1 EMSLT
6 PALSRK
12 EMELPYLLG
21 EGLRMRVMKIG
32 EEMSQHLNHNHNM
45 KMYGEIKLYAGSGSP
60 ELSQKIADYL
70 GQQISPREVIKFPN
84 ENIFVKL
91 KSSARGQ
98 DVYVIQTTSSP
109 VHYNLMEL
117 LIMSQTLR
125 LDSAARIT
133 AVVPYWC
140 YGRSDREDQPR
151 VPITARLVADMIEIA
166 GADRYMTFD
175 PHAGQI
181 QGFFSIPGDV
191 LTASHMISEYIKED
205 LLAQM
210 KDPVV
215 VATDLGFAKKG
226 RNYALDLDLPI
237 AFIEKRRSGN
247 DANAEALTLI
257 GDVKERDVI
266 IVDDEVDTGGSIAQA
281 VNVVKKHGARDIYL
295 AFIHPIFSKNAARTL
310 ADLPIKHI
318 ITTDTVSIPEQKMEP
333 LAGRIT
339 ILSISSMLGEVIRRA
354 HEGRSVGEMFNE

>member
-1 EMSLT
+1 ML
-6 PALSRK
+6 
-12 EMELPYLLG
+12 
-21 EGLRMRVMKIG
+21 
-32 EEMSQHLNHNHNM
+32 QHPHHEI

-60 ELSQKIADYL
+60 ELAQKIADYL
-70 GQQISPREVIKFPN
+70 GQKLSPREVIQFPN

-117 LIMSQTLR
+117 LIMIQTLR

-133 AVVPYWC
+133 AVIPYLC
-140 YGRSDREDQPR
+140 YGRSDKKDQPR

-191 LTASHMISEYIKED
+191 LTASHMISDYIKKQLFD
-205 LLAQM
+205 SM
-210 KDPVV
+210 VNPVV
-215 VATDLGFAKKG
+215 VATDLGFAKRG
-226 RNYALDLDLPI
+226 RNYAHALDVPI
-237 AFIEKRRSGN
+237 AFIEKRRIGN
-247 DANAEALTLI
+247 EAKAEALTLI
-257 GDVKERDVI
+257 GEVKDRDVL
-266 IVDDEVDTGGSIAQA
+266 IVDDEVDTGGSVAQA
-281 VNVVKKHGARDIYL
+281 VNTVKENGARDVYL
-295 AFIHPIFSKNAARTL
+295 AFIHPIFSRDAAAKL
-310 ADLPIKHI
+310 AALPIKHI
-318 ITTDTVSIPEQKMEP
+318 ITTDTVPIPPEKMKLLE
-333 LAGRIT
+333 GRIT
-339 ILSISSMLGEVIRRA
+339 ILSIAPMLGEVIQRA